1 MWLSWLREAMPS
13 LAKMLPRWY
22 WTVRALMNSRVP
34 ISGFDSPSRASRAMW
49 ASWAV
54 SSSSLPAKPF
64 TVEEVSTGEFGAR
77 GGRAQMTDRLT
88 VQPLGLV
95 ALAEQRAGACR
106 DSQAPGGA
114 GRQCELSKPSHGG
127 SGPLG
132 LAAADGCL
140 DELGQREVREGQ
152 VVALF
157 AGKLR

>member
-1 MWLSWLREAMPS
+1 MGFPGSALLGV
-13 LAKMLPRWY
+13 LPRGPQLATGSVGESTHPY
-22 WTVRALMNSRVP
+22 HLRYAVRDLQLLARVAAAA
-34 ISGFDSPSRASRAMW
+34 FA
-49 ASWAV
+49 
-54 SSSSLPAKPF
+54 AKPF
-64 TVEEVSTGEFGAR
+64 TVEEVSTGKFGAG

-114 GRQCELSKPSHGG
+114 GRQCELGEPSHGG
-127 SGPLG
+127 SGQPG

-140 DELGQREVREGQ
+140 DQLGQREVREGQ